1 MTSSVS
7 SCWLL
12 ALLTYSLSS
21 SCTTSDS
28 APCLQEDVACLDKVR
43 ERRESESSWSPDEDG
58 AEIDEDKRAK
68 YFLGKRGRSNKYFLG
83 KRYFWNSDDDGS
95 SSSYEPQLRR
105 RAKYFLGKR
114 SYDDLTNDYATDEL
128 DKRAQKYFLGKR
140 AKYFLGKRDGN
151 EDLVDELR
159 KRAKYFLGKRAKYFL
174 GKREEEDEKR
184 AAKYFLGKRDEDE
197 EKRAK
202 YFLGKRDEDKRAKYF
217 LGKRDDEL
225 TNEDDK
231 RAKYFLGKRSVDDAV
246 EKQE

>member
-1 MTSSVS
+1 MGIYTGRGEEDTTLIPTTRPGVVMTSLVS

-12 ALLTYSLSS
+12 ALLTYCLSS

-28 APCLQEDVACLDKVR
+28 APCLQEDVACLDKIR

-58 AEIDEDKRAK
+58 AEIDEDKRA
-68 YFLGKRGRSNKYFLG
+68 KYFLG

-114 SYDDLTNDYATDEL
+114 
-128 DKRAQKYFLGKR
+128 G
-140 AKYFLGKRDGN
+140 GN

-231 RAKYFLGKRSVDDAV
+231 RAKYFL
-246 EKQE
+246 